1 MAGFTI
7 KDVSKVYGGSVPVE
21 TLTNINLTVED
32 GEFLSI
38 LGPSGCGKST
48 LLEILAGL
56 QLPTAGEVKIDGRK
70 LHGTG
75 IERGVVFQDPSLYP
89 WRTVGQNVELGLE
102 LRGVSKAERK
112 AISQKYLD
120 MVGLRGFEQKYPH
133 HLSGGMRQ
141 RAGLARALA
150 NSPEVLLMDEPFG
163 AVDHLTRL
171 QLQDDLLQ
179 IWEAE
184 KKTVVF
190 VTHDVSEA
198 VFLGDRVVL
207 LSPRPGR
214 INQIFRVPQKRPRKR
229 DDIEL
234 LKIQNDIYAA
244 IHEVKSQEDL
254 EFTI

>member
-1 MAGFTI
+1 MAGFAI
-7 KDVSKVYGGSVPVE
+7 NGVSKAYGGAAPTA
-21 TLTNINLTVED
+21 TLSNIDLKIED

-56 QLPTAGEVKIDGRK
+56 QLPTSGEVLFDGRP
-70 LHGTG
+70 LQGPG

-89 WRTVGQNVELGLE
+89 WRTVFQNVELGLE
-102 LRGVSKAERK
+102 LRRLPKAERK
-112 AISQKYLD
+112 ERVQKYLD
-120 MVGLRGFEQKYPH
+120 MVGLTGFEHKYPH
-133 HLSGGMRQ
+133 HLSGGMKQ

-150 NSPEVLLMDEPFG
+150 GAPKVLLMDEPFG

-171 QLQDDLLQ
+171 QLQDDLLN

-198 VFLGDRVVL
+198 VFLGSRVVL

-214 INQIFRVPQKRPRKR
+214 IKQIFHVPNKRPRKR

-234 LKIQNDIYAA
+234 AKIQNDIYAA
-244 IHEVKSQEDL
+244 IHDVKTQELL
-254 EFTI
+254 EFII

>member
-7 KDVSKVYGGSVPVE
+7 NGVSKVYGGANPTE
-21 TLTNINLTVED
+21 TLSNIDLKIED

-48 LLEILAGL
+48 LLELLAGL
-56 QLPTAGEVKIDGRK
+56 QLPSSGEVLFDGKPLR
-70 LHGTG
+70 GPG

-89 WRTVGQNVELGLE
+89 WRTVFRNVELGLE
-102 LRGVSKAERK
+102 LRRATKAERQERV
-112 AISQKYLD
+112 QKYLD
-120 MVGLRGFEQKYPH
+120 MVGLTGFEHKYPH
-133 HLSGGMRQ
+133 HLSGGMKQ

-150 NSPEVLLMDEPFG
+150 NGPEVLLMDEPFG

-171 QLQDDLLQ
+171 QLQDDLLN

-184 KKTVVF
+184 RKTVVF

-198 VFLGDRVVL
+198 VFLGNRVVL

-214 INQIFRVPQKRPRKR
+214 IKQIFHVPNKRPRKR

-234 LKIQNDIYAA
+234 VSIQNDIYAA
-244 IHEVKSQEDL
+244 IHDVKTQEHL
-254 EFTI
+254 EYII

>member
-1 MAGFTI
+1 MAGFTLAG
-7 KDVSKVYGGSVPVE
+7 VSKVYGGSNPTE
-21 TLTNINLTVED
+21 TLQNINLTIED

-56 QLPTAGEVKIDGRK
+56 QSSTSGEIRFGDK
-70 LHGTG
+70 LLRGPG

-89 WRTVGQNVELGLE
+89 WRTVAHNVELGLE
-102 LRGVSKAERK
+102 LRSVARSERR
-112 AISQKYLD
+112 AIAQRYLEL
-120 MVGLRGFEQKYPH
+120 VGLSGFEQKYPH
-133 HLSGGMRQ
+133 KLSGGMKQ

-171 QLQDDLLQ
+171 QLQDDLLR
-179 IWEAE
+179 IWETE
-184 KKTVVF
+184 QKTVVF

-198 VFLGDRVVL
+198 VYLGDRVVL

-214 INQIFRVPQKRPRKR
+214 IDRIFRVPQTRPRKR
-229 DDIEL
+229 DDLAL
-234 LKIQNDIYAA
+234 LQVQQEIYAA
-244 IHEVKSQEDL
+244 IADVKTEESL

>member
-1 MAGFTI
+1 MVGYLI
-7 KDVSKVYGGSVPVE
+7 NGVSKVYGGSIPTE
-21 TLTNINLTVED
+21 TLVDINLKIED

-56 QLPTAGEVKIDGRK
+56 QLPSSGDVLFGGKKMQGP
-70 LHGTG
+70 G

-89 WRTVGQNVELGLE
+89 WRTVLQNVELGLE
-102 LRGVSKAERK
+102 LRHATKAERR
-112 AISQKYLD
+112 AAAQKYLD
-120 MVGLRGFEQKYPH
+120 MVGLQGFEHKYPH
-133 HLSGGMRQ
+133 HLSGGMKQ

-171 QLQDDLLQ
+171 QLQDDLLN
-179 IWEAE
+179 IWAAE

-214 INQIFRVPQKRPRKR
+214 INKIFRVPNKYPRKR

-244 IHEVKSQEDL
+244 IHEVKTQEHL
-254 EFTI
+254 EYII

>member
-1 MAGFTI
+1 MAGFEVRG
-7 KDVSKVYGGSVPVE
+7 VSKVYGGATPTE
-21 TLTNINLTVED
+21 TLSNIDLTIED

-56 QLPTAGEVKIDGRK
+56 QLPTSGEVWFGGAK
-70 LHGTG
+70 LKGPG

-89 WRTVGQNVELGLE
+89 WRSVAKNVQLGLE
-102 LRGVSKAERK
+102 MRGVAKGERRED
-112 AISQKYLD
+112 AQRYLD
-120 MVGLRGFEQKYPH
+120 LVGLKGFEHKYPH
-133 HLSGGMRQ
+133 HLSGGMKQ

-150 NSPEVLLMDEPFG
+150 NGPEVLLMDEPFG

-171 QLQDDLLQ
+171 QLQDDLLR

-214 INQIFRVPQKRPRKR
+214 INRIFQVPQARPRRR
-229 DDIEL
+229 DDAGL

-244 IHEVKSQEDL
+244 IHEVKSSESL

>member
-1 MAGFTI
+1 MAGFMI
-7 KDVSKVYGGSVPVE
+7 SGVSKVYGGTSPTE
-21 TLTNINLTVED
+21 TLQDINLTIED

-56 QLPTAGEVKIDGRK
+56 QLPTSGEIRFGEELLKGP
-70 LHGTG
+70 G

-89 WRTVGQNVELGLE
+89 WRTIARNVELGLE
-102 LRGVSKAERK
+102 MRGVSRAERK
-112 AISQKYLD
+112 ASAQRYLD
-120 MVGLRGFEQKYPH
+120 LVGLSGFEQKYPH
-133 HLSGGMRQ
+133 QLSGGMKQ

-179 IWEAE
+179 IWEVE

-198 VFLGDRVVL
+198 VYLGDRVVL

-214 INQIFRVPQKRPRKR
+214 INRIFRVPHTRPRKR
-229 DDIEL
+229 DDLEL
-234 LKIQNDIYAA
+234 LQIQNEIYAA
-244 IHEVKSQEDL
+244 IVDVKTAESL

>member
-1 MAGFTI
+1 MAGFSL
-7 KDVSKVYGGSVPVE
+7 KGVSKVYGGQTPTVS
-21 TLTNINLTVED
+21 LSDINLTIED

-56 QLPTAGEVKIDGRK
+56 QEPSAGEIIFDGQELKGTSRK
-70 LHGTG
+70 
-75 IERGVVFQDPSLYP
+75 RGVVFQDPSLYP
-89 WRTVGQNVELGLE
+89 WRTVSQNVELGLE
-102 LRGVSKAERK
+102 IRGADKKQRKVSV
-112 AISQKYLD
+112 QKYLD
-120 MVGLRGFEQKYPH
+120 MVGLSGFEHKYPH
-133 HLSGGMRQ
+133 HLSGGMKQ

-150 NSPEVLLMDEPFG
+150 NHPEVLLMDEPFG

-171 QLQDDLLQ
+171 QLQDDLLH

-190 VTHDVSEA
+190 ITHDVSEA

-214 INQIFRVPQKRPRKR
+214 IHSIFQVPSKRPRRR
-229 DDIEL
+229 DDVEL

-244 IHEVKSQEDL
+244 IHDVKTQEHL
-254 EFTI
+254 EFVI

>member
-1 MAGFTI
+1 MAGFLI
-7 KDVSKVYGGSVPVE
+7 NGVSKVYGGTTPTE
-21 TLTNINLTVED
+21 TLVDIDLTIED

-56 QLPTAGEVKIDGRK
+56 QLPTSGEIWFEGKK
-70 LHGTG
+70 LQGPG

-89 WRTVGQNVELGLE
+89 WRTVMQNVELGLE
-102 LRGVSKAERK
+102 LRHKNKVERK
-112 AISQKYLD
+112 LAAQKYLD
-120 MVGLRGFEQKYPH
+120 MVGLQGFENKYPH
-133 HLSGGMRQ
+133 HLSGGMKQ

-171 QLQDDLLQ
+171 QLQDDLLR

-214 INQIFRVPQKRPRKR
+214 INKIFRVPNKHPRKR

-244 IHEVKSQEDL
+244 IHEVKTQENL
-254 EFTI
+254 EFII